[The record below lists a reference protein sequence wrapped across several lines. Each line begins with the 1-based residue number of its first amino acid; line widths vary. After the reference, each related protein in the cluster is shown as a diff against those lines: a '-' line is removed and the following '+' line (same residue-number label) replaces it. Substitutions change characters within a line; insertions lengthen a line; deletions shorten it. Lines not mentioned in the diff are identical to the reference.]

1 MKAAFTGGKGG
12 DLRHPNN
19 SNRRDLVPV
28 SGMRGVP
35 AILGARPALRFPRS
49 PTGMFE
55 QSFRKMVKPS
65 QPPEWVLFCCKR
77 ERLGFIDAAP
87 HGLTQLRQ

>member
-1 MKAAFTGGKGG
+1 MKAAFTGA
-12 DLRHPNN
+12 
-19 SNRRDLVPV
+19 
-28 SGMRGVP
+28 RGATSVIQTIP
-35 AILGARPALRFPRS
+35 IAAIWFQSAECGAFPPSSALAPLRFPRS